1 MKSRERV
8 LKAINHLEPDR
19 IPVDLGGSVTT
30 GIQASA
36 LYKLRKALGLKEKPI
51 KVYEPMMMLGLVE
64 FDVLEAIGADIV
76 GLNSPNTLLGY
87 RNENWKLWT
96 LPDGTKVLVG
106 AGFEFTVGVDGTIYA
121 YPSGNTSAQPSAKM
135 PAKGFYFD
143 NIIRQED
150 LTKHQFNARQDYSDQ
165 YTIFTDEDCKYYE
178 ETSSF
183 LYEETDYSIFGNFF
197 LGGVGDI
204 FHIPAAW
211 LEHPKGIRDLQE
223 WIIAHITHPEYIK
236 DFFNLQAETV
246 LKNLELYRQ
255 AVGNRIDVIAISG
268 TDFGGQN
275 NLIVSPE
282 FYRKFY
288 KPYHKTFNNWVHKNT
303 KWKVFFHSCGSIFD
317 IIEDLIESGVDIINP
332 VQFSASKMDLKT
344 LKDKFG
350 NRLIFWGGGI
360 NPQKTLPFG
369 TPEEIYDETK
379 KNVTILSKDGGYI
392 CAAVHN
398 IQGPTPPENII
409 AFFKAI
415 NT

>member
-1 MKSRERV
+1 
-8 LKAINHLEPDR
+8 
-19 IPVDLGGSVTT
+19 
-30 GIQASA
+30 
-36 LYKLRKALGLKEKPI
+36 
-51 KVYEPMMMLGLVE
+51 
-64 FDVLEAIGADIV
+64 
-76 GLNSPNTLLGY
+76 
-87 RNENWKLWT
+87 
-96 LPDGTKVLVG
+96 
-106 AGFEFTVGVDGTIYA
+106 
-121 YPSGNTSAQPSAKM
+121 M